1 MISSNFNNNA
11 TPDFLISN
19 NNYIFFNNNA
29 NIPAPLTNRL
39 PYTNKFFNNQ
49 INKEEIITNNN
60 NNNNNNNNINNINN
74 NNSNNSVEYDVP
86 TLSPQIL
93 SAELLSSPQKQ
104 QINSPSPSSSSV
116 ESSSVPQFPQ
126 YCSLK
131 KCELCERGQPA
142 LLLKTPTWSSIMRVV
157 FFTLHN
163 EYPEK
168 QYFSLKT
175 EVYEFMTSHWE
186 RLCINRK
193 RTDNWR
199 KQIQD
204 MLSHSKNVF
213 ESGLEKL
220 KQNGFWK
227 LRNIVDPWVINEN
240 KISSSTESSPVISS
254 NQWKKKRSFDDDS
267 NNIINS
273 EINSNKKLKTQLFT
287 PISSPSLSS
296 SPSSSSSTT
305 TTTTTTTPT
314 TNKTTTIISTTND
327 QSTPEIE
334 SIDNI
339 FGKEIQSIR
348 IETKKLFKL
357 LPSMKNDQ
365 NLTKEALASIQLKLS
380 KYENRLNYLEKEKE
394 SYRISIPFSP
404 FPISNKLSFNIN
416 NYSEPSSPSQQ
427 IPSSPSQS
435 TDVSRSNSPIP
446 AQTPKNNCN
455 NNQKLFFA

>member
-1 MISSNFNNNA
+1 MISSTFNNNA
-11 TPDFLISN
+11 TPDFLIN
-19 NNYIFFNNNA
+19 NNNFIFFNNNA
-29 NIPAPLTNRL
+29 NIPIPLTNRL
-39 PYTNKFFNNQ
+39 PYTNKFFNNNQ
-49 INKEEIITNNN
+49 NKKDEILINNN
-60 NNNNNNNNINNINN
+60 INNNNNNNNINN
-74 NNSNNSVEYDVP
+74 VEYDVP
-86 TLSPQIL
+86 TLSPQIA
-93 SAELLSSPQKQ
+93 SVELLSLPQKQ
-104 QINSPSPSSSSV
+104 IVSSPPSSSSSSV

-240 KISSSTESSPVISS
+240 KISSSSSSSAESSPIINS
-254 NQWKKKRSFDDDS
+254 NQWKKKRSFEDES
-267 NNIINS
+267 NNNNFS
-273 EINSNKKLKTQLFT
+273 DNNNNKKLKTPLFT

-296 SPSSSSSTT
+296 SSSSTT
-305 TTTTTTTPT
+305 TTTTT
-314 TNKTTTIISTTND
+314 ND
-327 QSTPEIE
+327 QSTPELE

-348 IETKKLFKL
+348 NETKKLFKL
-357 LPSMKNDQ
+357 LPSLKNDQ
-365 NLTKEALASIQLKLS
+365 SLTKEILVSIQLKLS
-380 KYENRLNYLEKEKE
+380 QYENRLNILEKEKE
-394 SYRISIPFSP
+394 SFRVTLPFSP
-404 FPISNKLSFNIN
+404 FPVSNKLSFNIN

>member
-1 MISSNFNNNA
+1 MISSTFNNNA
-11 TPDFLISN
+11 TPDFLIN
-19 NNYIFFNNNA
+19 NNNFIFFNNNA
-29 NIPAPLTNRL
+29 NIPIPLTNRL
-39 PYTNKFFNNQ
+39 PYTNKFFNNNQ
-49 INKEEIITNNN
+49 NKKDEILINNN
-60 NNNNNNNNINNINN
+60 INNNNNNNIINN
-74 NNSNNSVEYDVP
+74 VEYDVP
-86 TLSPQIL
+86 TLSPQIA
-93 SAELLSSPQKQ
+93 SVELLSLPQKQ
-104 QINSPSPSSSSV
+104 IVSSPSSSSV

-240 KISSSTESSPVISS
+240 KISSSSAESSPIINS
-254 NQWKKKRSFDDDS
+254 NQWKKKRSFEDES
-267 NNIINS
+267 NNNNNNNNNNFS
-273 EINSNKKLKTQLFT
+273 DNNNNKKLKTPLFT

-296 SPSSSSSTT
+296 SSSTT
-305 TTTTTTTPT
+305 T
-314 TNKTTTIISTTND
+314 TTND
-327 QSTPEIE
+327 QSTPELE

-348 IETKKLFKL
+348 NETKKLFKL
-357 LPSMKNDQ
+357 LPSLKNDQ
-365 NLTKEALASIQLKLS
+365 SLTKEILVSIQLKLS
-380 KYENRLNYLEKEKE
+380 QYENRLNILEKEKE
-394 SYRISIPFSP
+394 SFRITLPFSP
-404 FPISNKLSFNIN
+404 FPVSNKLSFNIN